1 MSPFDLLSDGAR
13 LRAALASATTVEVDA
28 AIESAAGALAPGEL
42 AAAALDFARA
52 SLSLREGKLDDAQR
66 GFDTAGAAFR
76 AAGEVEAAELA
87 TIEAAVARARRGRRE
102 AALEAEAMVT
112 PLVTG
117 GHSAEV
123 QARAA
128 VARGTALRVLGEA
141 ARAQAAFAEAIAL
154 AEKHEDVRAQALNSL
169 GTLCVVLGAFG
180 AAETLCEHAAELC
193 RAKKDVIGEAIAM
206 GQLGAAAVGRGDL
219 AAARKFL
226 SRQEWLAA
234 RVGDVFGRT
243 RALVWL
249 AEVALEAGR
258 ADDAESLAEKALE
271 SARSVSPPLTT
282 FAAYADRVLGRA
294 RLVMG
299 DRSGR
304 AGIERARASFAEQ
317 RLPLGDALS
326 ARDLALS
333 SLPID
338 REAALG
344 ALFQLGSL
352 GLPERVSEAM
362 AALSAPPEVEL
373 ALAAQSPRRLE
384 PLEARLVYERPDAL
398 ALVAESRAASRKN
411 VSRLSVLALMPPG
424 LAFAL
429 LALPEGVTASA
440 LVEDG
445 MLRCAAVGGGPGM
458 LALAWPLSRARSSI
472 GPSPFEDVAA
482 DVLRLRAR
490 ANGALRGALAL
501 APSARVRSAGF
512 GGGLPPLVE
521 GFRMT
526 DLACTLA
533 STADDGFTVLGG
545 AESDP
550 LREALRASSLNV
562 RG

>member
-1 MSPFDLLSDGAR
+1 
-13 LRAALASATTVEVDA
+13 
-28 AIESAAGALAPGEL
+28 
-42 AAAALDFARA
+42 
-52 SLSLREGKLDDAQR
+52 
-66 GFDTAGAAFR
+66 
-76 AAGEVEAAELA
+76 
-87 TIEAAVARARRGRRE
+87 
-102 AALEAEAMVT
+102 
-112 PLVTG
+112 
-117 GHSAEV
+117 
-123 QARAA
+123 
-128 VARGTALRVLGEA
+128 
-141 ARAQAAFAEAIAL
+141 
-154 AEKHEDVRAQALNSL
+154 VRAQALNSL

-258 ADDAESLAEKALE
+258 ADDAESLAEGPR

-445 MLRCAAVGGGPGM
+445 MLRCAAIGGGGC
-458 LALAWPLSRARSSI
+458 W
-472 GPSPFEDVAA
+472 FW
-482 DVLRLRAR
+482 
-490 ANGALRGALAL
+490 
-501 APSARVRSAGF
+501 
-512 GGGLPPLVE
+512 LPP
-521 GFRMT
+521 
-526 DLACTLA
+526 
-533 STADDGFTVLGG
+533 
-545 AESDP
+545 
-550 LREALRASSLNV
+550 
-562 RG
+562 

>member
-1 MSPFDLLSDGAR
+1 VNPFDCLPNGAR
-13 LRAALASATTVEVDA
+13 VRATLSSGSTADVTAALTEA
-28 AIESAAGALAPGEL
+28 ESALPAGPIPK
-42 AAAALDFARA
+42 AALDFARA
-52 SLSLREGKLDDAQR
+52 SLALREGKLDEAQR
-66 GFDTAGAAFR
+66 AFDSAVLIFEEAGDL
-76 AAGEVEAAELA
+76 EAAELSK
-87 TIEAAVARARRGRRE
+87 IEGAVARARRGRRE
-102 AALEAEAMVT
+102 AALEAEILVS
-112 PLVTG
+112 PLVG
-117 GHSAEV
+117 AGSSAEV

-128 VARGTALRVLGEA
+128 VAKGTALRVLGEA
-141 ARAQAAFAEAIAL
+141 ARAQTAFAEAILL
-154 AEKHEDVRAQALNSL
+154 AGKHEDVRAQALNSL

-226 SRQEWLAA
+226 SRQEWLAS

-249 AEVALEAGR
+249 AEVALESGR
-258 ADDAESLAEKALE
+258 ADDAEALANKALE
-271 SARSVSPPLTT
+271 SASSVTPPLTT

-299 DRSGR
+299 DASGR
-304 AGIERARASFAEQ
+304 AGIERAHAAFAGQ
-317 RLPLGDALS
+317 KLPLGEALS

-333 SLPID
+333 SQPID
-338 REAALG
+338 REAALA
-344 ALFQLGSL
+344 ALFQLGNL

-362 AALSAPPEVEL
+362 AMLAAAPEVEL

-411 VSRLSVLALMPPG
+411 VSRLSVLALMQPG

-429 LALPEGVTASA
+429 LALPDGVTASA
-440 LVEDG
+440 LAEDST
-445 MLRCAAVGGGPGM
+445 LHCAAVGGGPGM
-458 LALAWPLSRARSSI
+458 LAVAWPLS
-472 GPSPFEDVAA
+472 SPVEAAAA
-482 DVLRLRAR
+482 DILRLRAR
-490 ANGALRGALAL
+490 AQGSLRGAFAV
-501 APSARVRSAGF
+501 APAARVRSAGF
-512 GGGLPPLVE
+512 GGGLPPIVE

-533 STADDGFTVLGG
+533 STAEGAFSVLGG
-545 AESDP
+545 DEAEP
-550 LREALRASSLNV
+550 LREALRAAGLTLA
-562 RG
+562 GA